1 MLVSFDI
8 GLKNL
13 AYCALDADLN
23 ISEWK
28 VINILAKDIYS
39 ICDELLQQLE
49 IIRSNFI
56 AIDTVLI
63 ENQPCM
69 KNPTMKSI
77 QMMIFTYFKMHRKNV
92 VLISACNKI
101 KVSKNDNPKEKL
113 SYSQK
118 KKKSIELTRLYIDG
132 TKHQRILEAEKKKD
146 DLADCF
152 LQAVY
157 YFEHNIKE

>member
-1 MLVSFDI
+1 MLISFDI

-13 AYCALDADLN
+13 AYCVLDKDFN
-23 ISEWK
+23 ILEWK
-28 VINILAKDIYS
+28 VISIQAKDIYT
-39 ICDELLQQLE
+39 ICDELLHQLE
-49 IIRSNFI
+49 IIRNNFSMV
-56 AIDTVLI
+56 DTVLI

-77 QMMIFTYFKMHRKNV
+77 QMMIFTYFKMYEKNV

-101 KVSKNDNPKEKL
+101 KVKKNDNPKEKL
-113 SYSQK
+113 NYSQK
-118 KKKSIELTRLYIDG
+118 KKKSIELTRLYINGSDN
-132 TKHQRILEAEKKKD
+132 QAILDNEKKKD

-157 YFEHNIKE
+157 YLEHI